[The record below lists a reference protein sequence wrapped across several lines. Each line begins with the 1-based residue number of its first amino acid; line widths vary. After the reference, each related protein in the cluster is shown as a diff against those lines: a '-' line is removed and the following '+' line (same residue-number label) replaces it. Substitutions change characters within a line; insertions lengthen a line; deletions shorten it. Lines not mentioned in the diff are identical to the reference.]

1 MHNGFSRKPYHPNS
15 VIPDTFLQINDQINT
30 VLTRYEAFK
39 RGDYAAAANPVPA
52 ELSRP
57 QNDLSLIDFDDSAP
71 STTNTTTAPSQ
82 IDELA
87 SLFGPSSTST
97 TQPSLP
103 QTQVPPLLGQ
113 SSSFISPHPT
123 GAAPTHPQVNYASR
137 PGGHVVSQQFTTP
150 AVTPPHG
157 AIRLN
162 TPQATQHPQGSQPS
176 TPNYFASGNVPA
188 IFGGNGTFGLGSSST
203 AQPTGTVQTQAAAPQ
218 SQSQPSQAGSN
229 NNTQTQGKDPFADL
243 VGLF

>member
-1 MHNGFSRKPYHPNS
+1 MHNRFCYKLRHPDS
-15 VIPDTFLQINDQINT
+15 VMPDTFLQINDQINT

-71 STTNTTTAPSQ
+71 STTSTTAAPSQ

-97 TQPSLP
+97 AQPPLP
-103 QTQVPPLLGQ
+103 QIQAQPQVPPLLGQ

-123 GAAPTHPQVNYASR
+123 GTTIHPQVNYASR
-137 PGGHVVSQQFTTP
+137 PGGHVVSPQFTTP
-150 AVTPPHG
+150 TATPPHG

-162 TPQATQHPQGSQPS
+162 TPQATQQPQSSQPS
-176 TPNYFASGNVPA
+176 TPNYFAAGNVPA
-188 IFGGNGTFGLGSSST
+188 VFGGNGTFGLGSSSS
-203 AQPTGTVQTQAAAPQ
+203 AQPTLQTQAATP
-218 SQSQPSQAGSN
+218 QSQPSQAGSN
-229 NNTQTQGKDPFADL
+229 SNTQTQGKDPFADL